1 MSDLIGQTIGR
12 YRIVQQLGTGGMANV
27 YKAIDTRL
35 DRTVALKVI
44 RSENLGEAN
53 FLERFDREAR
63 ALARLNHPNIV
74 HINEYGELDGLP
86 YLEMDYVPGGTLENL
101 LGKLIPWSEAARFL
115 SPVAYAL
122 AHAHQQGII
131 HRDVKPSNILITN
144 NGEPMI
150 TDFGIAKIMELDR
163 STLVTL
169 PGFGVGTP
177 AYMSPEQVLGK
188 EIDGRSDIYSLGAV
202 LYEMYTGHPPFR
214 AETAM
219 AVAVKQVHEPVPRPR
234 RDLIPLP
241 TAAENVVMTALAKQ
255 PEKRYQSMGIFAET
269 LEKMGRK
276 APLTASKATF
286 TAIPIPRELEDS
298 VDGSEPP
305 RRRRIIPFLPRF
317 SQNRTLAVLLS
328 LVIVVVVSTL
338 VFGIGYA
345 QKIREEQITRSQSPA
360 VLQPAPGKPSVDQL
374 KATMMNGAEQPGSGV
389 LQVAPGS
396 LLSAG
401 MMSATPTVTPTLRF
415 GPPGTIQATNGSIGG
430 GTGGTAYPTTPP
442 TAIPT
447 VEPTSQPPTNIPTSP
462 PPTSPPPTSPP
473 PTVAP
478 TSEPNT
484 PVPTPAEA
492 TPTKKPK
499 PTKKP

>member
-35 DRTVALKVI
+35 ERTVALKVI
-44 RSENLGEAN
+44 RSENMGETN
-53 FLERFDREAR
+53 FLERFDREAH

-74 HINEYGELDGLP
+74 HINEYGELNGLP

-115 SPVAYAL
+115 SPVAFAL
-122 AHAHQQGII
+122 DHAHQQGII

-150 TDFGIAKIMELDR
+150 TDFGIAKIMEPDR

-177 AYMSPEQVLGK
+177 AYMSPEQVMGK

-241 TAAENVVMTALAKQ
+241 AAAENVVMTALAKQ
-255 PEKRYQSMGIFAET
+255 PEKRFPSMAVFAET

-276 APLTASKATF
+276 APQTASKATF
-286 TAIPIPRELEDS
+286 TAIPIPKELEDS
-298 VDGSEPP
+298 IDNDEPP
-305 RRRRIIPFLPRF
+305 RRRKFYIFLPRF

-360 VLQPAPGKPSVDQL
+360 VLNQL
-374 KATMMNGAEQPGSGV
+374 LEN
-389 LQVAPGS
+389 
-396 LLSAG
+396 LL
-401 MMSATPTVTPTLRF
+401 F
-415 GPPGTIQATNGSIGG
+415 
-430 GTGGTAYPTTPP
+430 
-442 TAIPT
+442 
-447 VEPTSQPPTNIPTSP
+447 
-462 PPTSPPPTSPP
+462 
-473 PTVAP
+473 
-478 TSEPNT
+478 
-484 PVPTPAEA
+484 
-492 TPTKKPK
+492 
-499 PTKKP
+499 